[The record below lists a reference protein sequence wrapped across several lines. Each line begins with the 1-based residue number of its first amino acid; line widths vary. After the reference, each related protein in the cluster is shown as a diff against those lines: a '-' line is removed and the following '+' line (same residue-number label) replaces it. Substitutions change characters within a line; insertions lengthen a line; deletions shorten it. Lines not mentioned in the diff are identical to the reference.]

1 MAKRYKCPY
10 CEKRLE
16 RDKLITH
23 VEDDHEDLIPENYTP
38 RRVVFNSINK
48 KTHGTCIVCGKNTD
62 WNEKAG
68 KYNRLCNNP
77 KCREKLREEFK
88 QNAMQKDGTYNYA
101 ASPEFQEKM
110 LKGRKISSTYK
121 FTDGGKVDYVGSY
134 EKKFLEFIDKIM
146 NIESKDIIGPGPTI
160 EYQYNGEIH
169 YWITDFYYVPA
180 NLVLDIKDG
189 GKNPNNRPME
199 DYREKQIAKE
209 NAIKELRKYNYLR
222 LTDNDFTQ
230 FMEVLVD
237 LKSMALDLQERKLVN
252 KINESSIEEL
262 STSMIAI
269 PPKYSTDANVMIA
282 NTLQGGDLAAISP
295 LDFNDTILIDDDE
308 EGIKKISKKEFSENY
323 TIKAQFLYPKNEKY
337 YNLLETVRTN
347 SDDKYK
353 GIYANLSSFDTI
365 LTEDQIYFDKEF
377 KQLMNKGLDKDTL
390 SLHDRV
396 CAVNSALELDIGDGE
411 MSINLPNI
419 DDTEYKSEYQL
430 KGDKT
435 TLRIKAQDNSVIATI
450 NKSIEELTPKDQEK
464 IEESMNILIGGKY
477 GRHS

>member
-16 RDKLITH
+16 RDILITH
-23 VEDDHEDLIPENYTP
+23 VEDDHEDLIPENYSA
-38 RRVVFNSINK
+38 RRVVFNAINN
-48 KTHGTCIVCGKNTD
+48 KTSGTCIVCGRETD

-88 QNAMQKDGTYNYA
+88 RNAMRKDGTYNYA
-101 ASPEFQEKM
+101 ANPEFQEKM
-110 LKGRKISSTYK
+110 LKNRKISSTYK
-121 FTDGGKVDYVGSY
+121 FTDGGKIDYVGSY
-134 EKKFLEFIDKIM
+134 EKKFLEFIDKVM
-146 NIESKDIIGPGPTI
+146 QIESKDIIGPGPTI
-160 EYQYNGEIH
+160 EYTYNGEIH

-199 DYREKQIAKE
+199 DYRAKQIAKE
-209 NAIKELRKYNYLR
+209 NAIKGMKKYNYLR

-237 LKSMALDLQERKLVN
+237 LKFMALDLKEKNLVT

-262 STSMIAI
+262 SASIMTI
-269 PPKYSTDANVMIA
+269 PPKYSVDANVMIA
-282 NTLQGGDLAAISP
+282 DSIKGGQLAAISP
-295 LDFNDTILIDDDE
+295 LDFNDTILIDDEE

-337 YNLLETVRTN
+337 YNLLESVRTN

-390 SLHDRV
+390 SLYDTV
-396 CAVNSALELDIGDGE
+396 CKVNSALELDISDGE
-411 MSINLPNI
+411 MYINLPDI
-419 DDTEYKSEYQL
+419 DDNGYKSEYQL

-435 TLRIKAQDNSVIATI
+435 TLRIKAKDNSVIATI

-477 GRHS
+477 GLH